1 MTSSASAAS
10 PRNVLIG
17 SFRTDGGSLHIS
29 RALVGGILATV
40 LAALTIGLWDP
51 TYALPLVVGSA
62 YTGILNLEG
71 DPAARVRGMAW
82 AAAWLALATLVGG
95 LVSPYVVLELGVV
108 AVVGLIGG
116 YAGVLGK
123 RGAII
128 GVVAMSMY
136 CVFAGLGL
144 TPSHAVKFAALMGL
158 GGLIQITLWTIV
170 ILVQD
175 PRALTQRTPVESWVR
190 RLRSGGTGDSHFLR
204 HAIRLSI
211 AMLIGSMIANHMS
224 WPHPYWIPMTIAIM
238 SKPDSHGTATRVL
251 ERIMGTLLGVG
262 LAVFFVSLTGEGE
275 AVIPFYAGAGVFL
288 LLAFQ
293 SAKYA
298 ITVAGMTFTVM
309 TMMTLL
315 GDPILETSGLRVLM
329 TVIAGA
335 ITALAAL
342 ALWVMSRRRSGR
354 SEPAS
359 R

>member
-1 MTSSASAAS
+1 M
-10 PRNVLIG
+10 
-17 SFRTDGGSLHIS
+17 DGGSLHLS
-29 RALVGGILATV
+29 RALVGGVLATV

-71 DPAARVRGMAW
+71 DPGSRLRGMAW

-108 AVVGLIGG
+108 AVVGLVGG

-123 RGAII
+123 RGAAI

-144 TPSHAVKFAALMGL
+144 TPDHAVKFAALMGL
-158 GGLIQITLWTIV
+158 GGLIQIALWAIV
-170 ILVQD
+170 ILVHDRQ
-175 PRALTQRTPVESWVR
+175 ALAQRTPVESWVR

-211 AMLIGSMIANHMS
+211 ALLLGSMIANHMS

-238 SKPDSHGTATRVL
+238 SKPDSHGTATRIL
-251 ERIMGTLLGVG
+251 ERILGTLLGVG
-262 LAVFFVSLTGEGE
+262 LAVFFVSLIGEGE
-275 AVIPFYAGAGVFL
+275 AIIPIYAGVGVFV

-329 TVIAGA
+329 TVIAGV
-335 ITALAAL
+335 ITALAAVV
-342 ALWVMSRRRSGR
+342 LWVMSRRRSDRPAPDGR
-354 SEPAS
+354 
-359 R
+359 